1 MYYGWIL
8 LATIGFIYMACVGA
22 VFYGLSVIM
31 PEMIDDLG
39 WTRAQATTGFAILS
53 MVIGLAGPVVTT
65 LMKKISPRLTIIC
78 GGFVSAAGAS
88 LVYFNHSLPTYYFAT
103 VVLGCGMTMQ
113 AVLPGTQLVTQWFH
127 RRRSMALGIFMAAG
141 GMGGVVGAPTFTG
154 VIHLFNDW
162 RPAWLLV
169 GLISLLAS
177 VLSLLIVRDKP
188 EDVGQHMDGR
198 DPGKQDAEIAAESGS
213 RNKRGVYKTDRN
225 WMVKEAVLN
234 PTYWIIL
241 ASGSL
246 AVTGH
251 MIVSSQLV
259 LHAKDMGMSALVAAT
274 ALGIQGAF
282 TTSGRFLS
290 GLLGDYTIEPRT
302 LFFSGMAS
310 EFIGM
315 AILTSAANPILLYIS
330 VVFFG
335 LGFGLGLVGSTA
347 MLANYYGPENTATLL
362 SYRILLSTVL
372 GAIGVVV
379 AGYCGDIFGGYREA
393 FSGFSAFLLLA
404 TLLVLL
410 IKIPKAGVTEAPQ
423 RS

>member
-1 MYYGWIL
+1 
-8 LATIGFIYMACVGA
+8 
-22 VFYGLSVIM
+22 
-31 PEMIDDLG
+31 
-39 WTRAQATTGFAILS
+39 
-53 MVIGLAGPVVTT
+53 
-65 LMKKISPRLTIIC
+65 
-78 GGFVSAAGAS
+78 
-88 LVYFNHSLPTYYFAT
+88 
-103 VVLGCGMTMQ
+103 
-113 AVLPGTQLVTQWFH
+113 
-127 RRRSMALGIFMAAG
+127 
-141 GMGGVVGAPTFTG
+141 
-154 VIHLFNDW
+154 
-162 RPAWLLV
+162 
-169 GLISLLAS
+169 
-177 VLSLLIVRDKP
+177 
-188 EDVGQHMDGR
+188 
-198 DPGKQDAEIAAESGS
+198 
-213 RNKRGVYKTDRN
+213 
-225 WMVKEAVLN
+225 MVKEAVLN

-393 FSGFSAFLLLA
+393 FSGFSALLLLA